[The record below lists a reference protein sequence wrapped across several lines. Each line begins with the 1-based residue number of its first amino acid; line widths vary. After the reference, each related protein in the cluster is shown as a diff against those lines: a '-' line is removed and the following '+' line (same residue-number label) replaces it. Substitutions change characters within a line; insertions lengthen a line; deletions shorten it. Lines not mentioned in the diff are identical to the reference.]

1 MIPAVVSSIEYAI
14 DVNTGA
20 KKEVGTLG
28 KNEIAVCK
36 ITLADQIVVDEFK
49 KHKTLG
55 ELILIDRITNMTS
68 ACGVVESIDTKEHG
82 LYEGRID
89 RKVRAAMKGQ
99 KAVTVE
105 FIKEGTMDRAFVED
119 VEKALSLSLIHI

>member
-1 MIPAVVSSIEYAI
+1 
-14 DVNTGA
+14 
-20 KKEVGTLG
+20 
-28 KNEIAVCK
+28 
-36 ITLADQIVVDEFK
+36 
-49 KHKTLG
+49 
-55 ELILIDRITNMTS
+55 MTS

-105 FIKEGTMDRAFVED
+105 FIKEGTIDRAFVED
-119 VEKALSLSLIHI
+119 VEKHSAFREDIPICMLRHQTKTLIL